1 MIYPSKAV
9 KGGRAFPDKSGI
21 PVTYSD
27 PSLPGSIRYFHKFD
41 PVPGYYFGMM
51 GWKHA
56 PATAKLLYDYDAPC
70 NGAPDG
76 PTLGS
81 SYVLADYGG
90 TGSVASSVVG
100 ELYSFLCTSYGVAT
114 GSWTVTADPGTYFSY
129 TNAINPAPC
138 TEALISGTVEYMST
152 LPSVSVPSGTLPG
165 IWKPYESFYE
175 CTISYRSSL
184 TAYVGH
190 YLTSQ
195 MGQIEDIGEMMW
207 FYGFWGL
214 WWIHSAYP
222 NYDLDSSYGPQVYS
236 ASGLT
241 VENPAEELGDLIMGN
256 LPAFVESA
264 YVNGDV
270 SDVTRE
276 PSFCPWIRN
285 LYYRYG
291 GSRGRYSWLTRSRY

>member
-1 MIYPSKAV
+1 
-9 KGGRAFPDKSGI
+9 
-21 PVTYSD
+21 
-27 PSLPGSIRYFHKFD
+27 
-41 PVPGYYFGMM
+41 M
-51 GWKHA
+51 GA
-56 PATAKLLYDYDAPC
+56 
-70 NGAPDG
+70 DG

-81 SYVLADYGG
+81 GYVLADYGG
-90 TGSVASSVVG
+90 TGSVASSVIG
-100 ELYSFLCTSYGVAT
+100 ELYSFLCTSYGVAP

-152 LPSVSVPSGTLPG
+152 LPSVSVPSGALPG

-190 YLTSQ
+190 YITSQ
-195 MGQIEDIGEMMW
+195 MGQIEDIGELMW

-222 NYDLDSSYGPQVYS
+222 NYDLDSSYGPQTYS

-264 YVNGDV
+264 YVNGDA
-270 SDVTRE
+270 SDVTSELAEFLGKDELSEMWKFPTPRPTPRPVSE
-276 PSFCPWIRN
+276 PSYCGWIRN
-285 LYYRYG
+285 LYYNPRY
-291 GSRGRYSWLTRSRY
+291 RGRYSWLPRSSYYSVCFR